1 MSISKPENVTKVIH
15 IKENQYFT
23 EALKDAGY
31 DNIPSNV
38 ILDKT
43 LTGIGATY
51 TEIESKRNSIII
63 EPNVPVIVGK
73 TKGRSEI
80 LGVYEKCTPSK
91 IKKYFLNDI
100 QPKKF
105 ITTPES
111 FRKIKDVAIE
121 LDIDIYKDYF
131 CLFDECEK
139 IMQDGDYRENIT
151 DPICDFFQFD
161 QKAFV
166 SATPL
171 TIKHPDLKL
180 QDFERIKIVPDFNYI
195 EDIEIIGTDK
205 FYPAVLERLKHFIDS
220 PCVCIFFNS
229 TAGINKIIT
238 SLKLM
243 NNEYKIFCSD
253 KSKMKLKELEFI
265 NTYEELNLPLTKYN
279 FFTSRFYSAVDIE
292 LPYKPDIVIL
302 TNLYTVRHSMV
313 DPYSEVI
320 QIQGRFRKKHGGKRY
335 NSLTHITNFLD
346 MNALTDEQ
354 VMEEFEE
361 WKITYLSLTER
372 YRNATRKIAKESITK
387 EINTCSLF
395 PYLYKPDYKV
405 NDFKVINKYN
415 EERIKNYYSNEKKLM
430 QAYSDTG
437 WFNPRYINDID
448 SQFSF
453 DVVIQD
459 ILFGSKK
466 SKNEKVNIRLFID
479 YLKTCGDIEQLRKQF
494 TGSLKDVEKNDFYC
508 TLIDAFKEF
517 GSIYFD
523 KDKFFSTIKKDLT
536 KALKYKEGQ
545 KKLICK
551 EFIQAIIEEF
561 KPVIGKHVL
570 QKEAK
575 DRLQICFNRYGVIK
589 KDGTNYKVKPKNIKD
604 YFNIKR
610 SNGGKDSQT
619 FHFVAVLPEIEKI
632 ALN

>member
-1 MSISKPENVTKVIH
+1 MSTSKPENFTKVIY

-63 EPNVPVIVGK
+63 EPNVPVIIGK
-73 TKGRSEI
+73 TNGRSEI
-80 LGVYEKCTPSK
+80 LGVHEKCTPSK
-91 IKKYFLNDI
+91 IEKYFLNDI

-111 FRKIKDVAIE
+111 FKKIRTAAAK
-121 LDIDIYKDYF
+121 LNIDIYRDYF

-139 IMQDGDYRENIT
+139 IMQDVEYRENIT
-151 DPICDFFQFD
+151 QPIYDFFQFD
-161 QKAFV
+161 KKAFV

-171 TIKHPDLKL
+171 TIKHPELKL
-180 QDFERIKIVPDFNYI
+180 QKFERIKIVPYFNYI

-205 FYPAVLERLKHFIDS
+205 FNIRVLEKLESFADS

-238 SLKLM
+238 SLKLTD
-243 NNEYKIFCSD
+243 NEYKIFCSE
-253 KSKMKLKELEFI
+253 KSTKKLKEIEFF
-265 NTYEELNLPLTKYN
+265 NTFEELNLPLAKYN

-302 TNLYTVRHSMV
+302 TDLYTVRHSMV
-313 DPYSEVI
+313 DPFSEVI
-320 QIQGRFRKKHGGKRY
+320 QIQGRFRIKHGGKRY
-335 NSLTHITNFLD
+335 NSLTHITNFLN
-346 MNALTDEQ
+346 MNALTEEQ

-361 WKITYLSLTER
+361 WKKSYVSLIER
-372 YRNATRKIAKESITK
+372 FNTATQKIAKKAIEK
-387 EINTCSLF
+387 DINNCSLN
-395 PYLYKPDYKV
+395 PYLNKPDYKV
-405 NDFKVINKYN
+405 NDFAVVNKYN
-415 EERIKNYYSNEKKLM
+415 EERIKNYYSNENKLM

-437 WFNPRYINDID
+437 WFSPSYINDID

-459 ILFGSKK
+459 VLFGSKK
-466 SKNEKVNIRLFID
+466 SKNDKVNIRLFID
-479 YLKTCGDIEQLRKQF
+479 YLKNCGDIEQLRNQF
-494 TGSLKDVEKNDFYC
+494 TGSLKDVERNDFYC
-508 TLIDAFKEF
+508 TLIDSFIEF
-517 GSIYFD
+517 GAIYFD
-523 KDKFFSTIKKDLT
+523 NNKIFSTIKKDLT

-545 KKLICK
+545 NKLFCK
-551 EFIQAIIEEF
+551 EFIKVIIDEF
-561 KPVIGKHVL
+561 KPFIGKQII

-575 DRLQICFNRYGVIK
+575 DRLQIYFNRYGIVK
-589 KDGTNYKVKPKNIKD
+589 KDGKNYKVKPETIKD
-604 YFNIKR
+604 YFDIKTN
-610 SNGGKDSQT
+610 NGGKDNQT
-619 FHFVAVLPEIEKI
+619 FTFVAILPEIEKI
-632 ALN
+632 ALT

>member
-15 IKENQYFT
+15 IKENQYFSD
-23 EALKDAGY
+23 ALKVAEY

-51 TEIESKRNSIII
+51 AEIIAERNSIII
-63 EPNVPVIVGK
+63 EPNVPVIIGK

-80 LGVYEKCTPSK
+80 LGVYEKCTKPT
-91 IKKYFLNDI
+91 IEKYFRNDI

-111 FRKIKDVAIE
+111 FKKIREVAAKLNIN
-121 LDIDIYKDYF
+121 IYKDYF

-139 IMQDGDYRENIT
+139 IMQDVEYRENIT
-151 DPICDFFQFD
+151 QPIYDFFQFD

-171 TIKHPDLKL
+171 TIKHPELRL
-180 QDFERIKIVPDFNYI
+180 QKFERIKIVPDFNYI

-205 FYPAVLERLKHFIDS
+205 FNTRVLEKLKSFVDS

-229 TAGINKIIT
+229 TIGINKIIT
-238 SLKLM
+238 SLNLT

-253 KSKMKLKELEFI
+253 KSKRKLKELEFI
-265 NTYEELNLPLTKYN
+265 NTHEELNLPLAKYN

-292 LPYKPDIVIL
+292 LPYNPDIVIL

-372 YRNATRKIAKESITK
+372 YRNATQKIAKKAIEKDI
-387 EINTCSLF
+387 INCSLN
-395 PYLYKPDYKV
+395 PYLNKPDYKV
-405 NDFKVINKYN
+405 NDFAVVNKYN
-415 EERIKNYYSNEKKLM
+415 EERIKNYYSNENKLM

-437 WFNPRYINDID
+437 WFSPSYVNDIE

-466 SKNEKVNIRLFID
+466 SKSEKVNILLFVD
-479 YLKTCGDIEQLRKQF
+479 YLKNCGDIYQLRNQF
-494 TGSLKDVEKNDFYC
+494 TGSLKDVEKNDFHC
-508 TLIDAFKEF
+508 TLIDAYIEF
-517 GSIYFD
+517 GAIYFD
-523 KDKFFSTIKKDLT
+523 NNKIFNTIKKDLT

-545 KKLICK
+545 KNLICK

-561 KPVIGKHVL
+561 KLVIGKNIL

-589 KDGTNYKVKPKNIKD
+589 KDGTNYKVKPKDIKD
-604 YFNIKR
+604 YFNINTN
-610 SNGGKDSQT
+610 NGGKENQT
-619 FHFVAVLPEIEKI
+619 FNFVAVLPEIEK
-632 ALN
+632 LP